1 MSRLARRQLAPVA
14 LLFAVGAVI
23 PGLALHLYGGKTVML
38 AGIVQFA
45 GIGILVLST
54 IPALRRLHT
63 IWPLVAPQIVGV
75 AAVRTLGG
83 LGMAMPTLLPK
94 VPTPGGTAALITL
107 GFGSVFFALLLAR
120 ALKTYLLTR
129 RRADL
134 AVVVGLAWLTLA
146 LPPAVAT
153 TWMQLGWWIGHFLE
167 VLGIA
172 LVVGAVCLD
181 LRRGRTSSLQ
191 LAGDLRAAELVAEE
205 EAFFGARIRAL
216 MVKLGEKDDYT
227 EGHTRRVALRA
238 VQLGEELRLPPS
250 RLRGLAIGGLLH
262 DIGKLTVP
270 DGILKKPAKLSDE
283 EFVVIRRHTLWSVE
297 LLGELGGF
305 DASVQRLVLDHYE
318 RLDGGGYPHRKPAVE
333 LGLDTRI
340 LRTCDVYDALMTTR
354 VYREAWPHEWA
365 IALLRSETGAAFERV
380 LRREGLHPAPCRG
393 SSAEDGPLQAAA

>member
-94 VPTPGGTAALITL
+94 VPAPGGTAALITL

-238 VQLGEELRLPPS
+238 VQLGEELGLPPS

-297 LLGELGGF
+297 LLGGLGGF

>member
-1 MSRLARRQLAPVA
+1 ME
-14 LLFAVGAVI
+14 
-23 PGLALHLYGGKTVML
+23 Y
-38 AGIVQFA
+38 
-45 GIGILVLST
+45 
-54 IPALRRLHT
+54 
-63 IWPLVAPQIVGV
+63 
-75 AAVRTLGG
+75 
-83 LGMAMPTLLPK
+83 
-94 VPTPGGTAALITL
+94 
-107 GFGSVFFALLLAR
+107 
-120 ALKTYLLTR
+120 
-129 RRADL
+129 
-134 AVVVGLAWLTLA
+134 
-146 LPPAVAT
+146 AVAT

-181 LRRGRTSSLQ
+181 LRRGRTSSRP

-238 VQLGEELRLPPS
+238 VQVGEELGLAPS

-270 DGILKKPAKLSDE
+270 DGILKKPAKLTDDE
-283 EFVVIRRHTLWSVE
+283 FAVIRRHPLWGVE

-305 DASVQRLVLDHYE
+305 NDAVQRLVLDHHE

-340 LRTCDVYDALMTTR
+340 LTVCDVYDALVSTR
-354 VYREAWPHEWA
+354 VYREAWPHERA
-365 IALLRSETGAAFERV
+365 LALLRSETGLAFDSRCVEALERV
-380 LRREGLHPAPCRG
+380 LRREGVLSEPGEVARADDAPLR
-393 SSAEDGPLQAAA
+393 AAA